1 MISTQKIPYCVK
13 VTDTDIMTGNGEGRP
28 ASKLYAISSNVA

>member
-13 VTDTDIMTGNGEGRP
+13 VSDADIMAGNADGRP
-28 ASKLYAISSNVA
+28 ASKL